1 MNPKDFDSNKD
12 RNSSKGFDLEF
23 DFKYPKKLHKLHNN
37 YPLSPGKIEI
47 KKEMSANQWKIA
59 DFIINWCLSIFI
71 KKYVLHYK
79 KL

>member
-47 KKEMSANQWKIA
+47 KKEMSANQ
-59 DFIINWCLSIFI
+59 
-71 KKYVLHYK
+71 
-79 KL
+79 